1 MRNSYHETHISAQ
14 QTPQKKRTRLYEKN
28 EHTSRPKNSEPPSQD
43 RPIPTHPRLTF
54 PKDSRLLKAKE
65 FEIFSH
71 RKSFAGLYIILTC
84 SSVFSNKPKLGLA
97 VSKKFGKA
105 HERNRFKRITR
116 EAFRLL
122 QQELPFLSYLIK
134 PLKSAKKASST
145 LIQQDLS
152 SLLARKKEKE

>member
-28 EHTSRPKNSEPPSQD
+28 EHAPRPQNSEPSSQD
-43 RPIPTHPRLTF
+43 GQIPTHPRLTF
-54 PKDSRLLKAKE
+54 PKKSRLLKAKE
-65 FEIFSH
+65 FEVFSH
-71 RKSFAGLYIILTC
+71 KKSFAGAYILLTC
-84 SSVFSNKPKLGLA
+84 SSSLSTGPKLGLA

-122 QQELPFLSYLIK
+122 QQDLPFLSYLIK
-134 PLKSAKKASST
+134 PLNSAKKAST
-145 LIQQDLS
+145 ALIQQDLA
-152 SLLARKKEKE
+152 SLLARKKEKA